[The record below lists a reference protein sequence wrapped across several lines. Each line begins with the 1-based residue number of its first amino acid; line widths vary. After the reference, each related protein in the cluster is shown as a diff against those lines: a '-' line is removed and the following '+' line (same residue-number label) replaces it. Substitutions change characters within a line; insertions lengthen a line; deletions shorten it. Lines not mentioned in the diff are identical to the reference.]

1 MAQAHATAAKAEK
14 AFYKYI
20 VIQRGIVHLALNK
33 LIYEPYPRQNPPA
46 ILQDSL
52 KHPSLLNISSSWPF

>member
-20 VIQRGIVHLALNK
+20 VIQRGIVHLALKK
-33 LIYEPYPRQNPPA
+33 LIYEPYPRQKPPA

-52 KHPSLLNISSSWPF
+52 RHPSLLNISSSWPF